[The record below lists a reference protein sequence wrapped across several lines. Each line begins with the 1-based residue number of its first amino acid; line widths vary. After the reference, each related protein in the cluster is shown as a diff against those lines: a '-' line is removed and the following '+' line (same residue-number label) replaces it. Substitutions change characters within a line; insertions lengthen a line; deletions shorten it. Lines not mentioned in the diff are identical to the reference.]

1 MQTSRPLTQPRA
13 LMHARYGIV
22 LCCSGVM
29 RPGTLPVAASLA
41 GAFVAGTASV
51 LVGDMRCSF
60 SATTIET
67 VAKVVIA
74 TT

>member
-1 MQTSRPLTQPRA
+1 
-13 LMHARYGIV
+13 
-22 LCCSGVM
+22 M

-41 GAFVAGTASV
+41 GAFVAGAASV

-67 VAKVVIA
+67 VATIIIA
-74 TT
+74 TNVEIITKRIIFFLSRRITGCSFL